1 MIKVS
6 HSSLFQSD
14 LESAIDW
21 LQLFSIANG
30 RNPDKTIED
39 FKQELIQQ
47 IVLIQNNPFIKPPY
61 GPNNPTRR
69 AILLFG
75 NFILEY
81 QCVPWSEKR
90 KSHILEAILTAL
102 APSRSGRYRGA
113 FETLKHFD
121 F

>member
-30 RNPDKTIED
+30 KNPDKTIED

-47 IVLIQNNPFIKPPY
+47 IVIIQNNPFIKASY

-81 QCVPWSEKR
+81 QCIPWIEKR
-90 KSHILEAILTAL
+90 KSHVTEVLLTAL
-102 APSRSGRYRGA
+102 VPSRSGRYRGA
-113 FETLKHFD
+113 FDILKQYD